1 MLESKG
7 MNNGPLSTT
16 KKERC
21 LQALRIPA
29 VDTPCNVGRFTR
41 WIQLQRRIMWGTPG
55 VGFRGWVVWKRPAM
69 KSESRHEKMRCSG
82 SCLCRSGLPLYT
94 SIIKHISSF
103 SSLCLINLSWRPPS
117 PCSLVTA
124 DTRISLMVNQRF
136 WGRECR
142 QVLGHL
148 QPPQMSLE
156 EIRCSFA
163 DASYSRIV
171 GGLLMELRYGYAGY
185 AMGMPQKS
193 WEWKQKKDRFPSGP
207 KPYSSRLLLR
217 SWEICLQNSAWDV
230 LSRAWCGFRLACW

>member
-1 MLESKG
+1 MFMSFRVAIKYTHYKTYIKLFQLVPNQFV
-7 MNNGPLSTT
+7 MTT
-16 KKERC
+16 TF
-21 LQALRIPA
+21 P
-29 VDTPCNVGRFTR
+29 
-41 WIQLQRRIMWGTPG
+41 
-55 VGFRGWVVWKRPAM
+55 
-69 KSESRHEKMRCSG
+69 
-82 SCLCRSGLPLYT
+82 
-94 SIIKHISSF
+94 
-103 SSLCLINLSWRPPS
+103 

-193 WEWKQKKDRFPSGP
+193 WEWKQKRDRFPSGP
-207 KPYSSRLLLR
+207 KPYSSLLLLR
-217 SWEICLQNSAWDV
+217 SWEICLQNSAWDA
-230 LSRAWCGFRLACW
+230 LSRAWCGFGLACW